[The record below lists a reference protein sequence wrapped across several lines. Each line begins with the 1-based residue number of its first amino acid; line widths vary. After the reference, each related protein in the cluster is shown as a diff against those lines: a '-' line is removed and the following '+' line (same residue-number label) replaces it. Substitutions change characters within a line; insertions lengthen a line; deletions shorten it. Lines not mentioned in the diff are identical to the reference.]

1 MGKKEDNIKKAKNL
15 MNKLNR
21 IRNIGIAA
29 HIDHGKCVSG
39 DSFISLSNGENI
51 RAKDLFEKYN
61 KKENIVKKEEQE
73 TVVKVDNI
81 KVNSFD
87 KETKKITKGK
97 ITHTWKLKKTDPLV
111 KIEIENGRS
120 IKTTPEHKFL
130 ILDKKTANIVEK
142 RADKVKKEDI
152 IISARK
158 LLHEDIS
165 EGKLKEKIIKN
176 LSKKEEF
183 YTYLSEN
190 LKENLHKKIL
200 QRGVK
205 KVYSKID
212 TSVKEKSFYHM
223 VWRGE
228 YRVNILNQICQIL
241 DLDFS
246 EVYDNLKWINYRNIK
261 SKGSKSSLKMK
272 LPRDFN
278 DFYYLAGLF
287 LGDGDLNGHITNN
300 SPFIQKKVKKIANK
314 LGLKCKIRTFNDR
327 ATRIEIGGLT
337 LNGCL
342 EVLFN
347 YPLKRK
353 SQNIK
358 ISTFLETSPK
368 KYIASFIRGY
378 LDADGTIE
386 KGRSAVSM
394 ASVSKQFLDKMQLLF
409 YKFDIGS
416 IYNEK
421 KKTLYISGKSS
432 LEHFKEIGFS
442 IPEKQKRFK
451 ELLDKSTVSKIDYV
465 PISGSVLKEI
475 RKKLDI
481 SANTISK
488 YYRNYEENVVGLSK
502 KSLGN
507 ILDRYSDLRIQSPE
521 LSNLRNLTCDDSSF
535 MKVKSIKSSNKEEF
549 VYDFTVEKYHNFVAN
564 GFIIHNTTLSDNLLA
579 GCGMISEE
587 LAGKQL
593 ALDFDEQEEDR
604 GITINTASAS
614 MVHDFE
620 DSEYLINLLDTPGHV
635 DFGGDVTRAMRAV
648 DGCIVVVCAVE
659 GAMPQTE
666 TVIRQALREKV
677 KPILFINKVDRL
689 INELKVTPEEMQQR
703 FIKIITKF
711 NELLN
716 KTVPDEFKNK
726 WNVKVE
732 DGSVAFGS
740 AYYNWAISAP
750 YMEQSGLTFKDIY
763 EYCNQEKQ
771 KELAKKTPIHEVILD
786 MVVDH
791 LPPPDIAQKYRI
803 PHIWRGDQE
812 SKLGKSMMTTDE
824 NGPLAIMITK
834 IVMDPHA
841 GEVAVGRLYSGK
853 VKRGQEVFVVGSPK
867 INRVQQVNLM
877 VGADRIPV
885 EHVSAGNIVA
895 ATGIKDAIAGSTVTE
910 DPDTDPFERIIHVS
924 EPVVTVA
931 VEAKHTKDL
940 PKLIEVLRTVSKA
953 DPSIEVDINQET
965 GENLMSGMGELH
977 LEITEYRIKNEYK
990 VDIVTSEPIVV
1001 YRESVSKKSPNK
1013 FEGKSPNKHNRF
1025 YIEMEPLDEKIVKAI
1040 YDNDIPENVKKYKK
1054 DVEKK
1059 LQELGMDKITA
1070 KGAFGI
1076 NGLNLITDVTKGI
1089 QYLHETRELI
1099 KEAFDEVMKSGPIA
1113 DEPCRGLLVKL
1124 VDAKLHEDAIHRGP
1138 AQVIPAVRNAI
1149 YGAIMVSD
1157 PILLEPIQKV
1167 FISTPQDLMGD
1178 ASREL
1183 NQRRAT
1189 VRNME
1194 TDKDM
1199 VNIDAKAPVA
1209 EMFGFAGSIRS
1220 ATGGRVLWNTEN
1232 MGFEPLPR
1240 NLQKD
1245 IVKQI
1250 RERKG
1255 LKPEPNPPQYYL
1267 D

>member
-15 MNKLNR
+15 MNKLTR

-29 HIDHGKCVSG
+29 HIDHGK
-39 DSFISLSNGENI
+39 
-51 RAKDLFEKYN
+51 
-61 KKENIVKKEEQE
+61 
-73 TVVKVDNI
+73 
-81 KVNSFD
+81 
-87 KETKKITKGK
+87 
-97 ITHTWKLKKTDPLV
+97 
-111 KIEIENGRS
+111 
-120 IKTTPEHKFL
+120 
-130 ILDKKTANIVEK
+130 
-142 RADKVKKEDI
+142 
-152 IISARK
+152 
-158 LLHEDIS
+158 
-165 EGKLKEKIIKN
+165 
-176 LSKKEEF
+176 
-183 YTYLSEN
+183 
-190 LKENLHKKIL
+190 
-200 QRGVK
+200 
-205 KVYSKID
+205 
-212 TSVKEKSFYHM
+212 
-223 VWRGE
+223 
-228 YRVNILNQICQIL
+228 
-241 DLDFS
+241 
-246 EVYDNLKWINYRNIK
+246 
-261 SKGSKSSLKMK
+261 
-272 LPRDFN
+272 
-278 DFYYLAGLF
+278 
-287 LGDGDLNGHITNN
+287 
-300 SPFIQKKVKKIANK
+300 
-314 LGLKCKIRTFNDR
+314 
-327 ATRIEIGGLT
+327 
-337 LNGCL
+337 
-342 EVLFN
+342 
-347 YPLKRK
+347 
-353 SQNIK
+353 
-358 ISTFLETSPK
+358 
-368 KYIASFIRGY
+368 
-378 LDADGTIE
+378 
-386 KGRSAVSM
+386 
-394 ASVSKQFLDKMQLLF
+394 
-409 YKFDIGS
+409 
-416 IYNEK
+416 
-421 KKTLYISGKSS
+421 
-432 LEHFKEIGFS
+432 
-442 IPEKQKRFK
+442 
-451 ELLDKSTVSKIDYV
+451 
-465 PISGSVLKEI
+465 
-475 RKKLDI
+475 
-481 SANTISK
+481 
-488 YYRNYEENVVGLSK
+488 
-502 KSLGN
+502 
-507 ILDRYSDLRIQSPE
+507 
-521 LSNLRNLTCDDSSF
+521 
-535 MKVKSIKSSNKEEF
+535 
-549 VYDFTVEKYHNFVAN
+549 
-564 GFIIHNTTLSDNLLA
+564 TTLSDNLLA

-620 DSEYLINLLDTPGHV
+620 ETEYLINLLDTPGHV

-763 EYCNQEKQ
+763 EYCHQQKQ

-791 LPPPDIAQKYRI
+791 LPSPDIAQKYRI

-824 NGPLAIMITK
+824 NGPLAIMVTK

-841 GEVAVGRLYSGK
+841 GEVAVGRVYSGK
-853 VKRGQEVFVVGSPK
+853 VTRGQEVFVVGSPK

-1025 YIEMEPLDEKIVKAI
+1025 YIEIEPLDEKIVKAI

-1149 YGAIMVSD
+1149 YGSIMISD